1 MQPVQTT
8 PSPVIPEPH
17 PLTTVT
23 PTPPSDP
30 VVRQLVV
37 QDLMAQMQGPYNFM
51 QVFFFAGLSYLAYVC
66 MHTKCSFRSQDSML
80 DFDGQSLDPAIVL
93 AQPMKP
99 VPSMEMPPMV
109 CQPGMLIVP
118 PHGRSVSLWD
128 KHFKST

>member
-1 MQPVQTT
+1 
-8 PSPVIPEPH
+8 
-17 PLTTVT
+17 
-23 PTPPSDP
+23 
-30 VVRQLVV
+30 
-37 QDLMAQMQGPYNFM
+37 
-51 QVFFFAGLSYLAYVC
+51 
-66 MHTKCSFRSQDSML
+66 ML

-93 AQPMKP
+93 AQPMKL